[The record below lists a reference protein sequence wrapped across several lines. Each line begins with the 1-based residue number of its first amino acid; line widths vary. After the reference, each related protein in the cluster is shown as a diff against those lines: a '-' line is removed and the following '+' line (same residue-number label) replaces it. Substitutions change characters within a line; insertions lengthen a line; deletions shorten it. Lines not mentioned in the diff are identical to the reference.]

1 MHDIRKIT
9 GDLYWVGANDRR
21 LALFENSYPIPRGVS
36 YNAYLLLDE
45 KTALLDTVDRAV
57 ADQFMEN
64 LTAALNGRNLD
75 YVIVQHMEPDH
86 CATLN
91 EILRAWPQ
99 AQVVCNAKTCQ
110 MIGQFFDVDLTGRVI
125 CVNEG
130 DTLSTG
136 KHHFT
141 FVMAPMVHWPEVMVS
156 FDTTTGTL
164 FAADAFGSFG
174 ALNGNLFA
182 DQVNFERDWLDDARR
197 YYANIVGKYGAQV
210 QALLK
215 KAAGLEIRTICPLH
229 GPIWR
234 RNIEWFINKYQAW
247 SSYTPEDN
255 AVMIVYGSI
264 YGHTENAANI
274 LAGMLADKGVQDIR
288 MYDVSSTHASELVSE
303 AFRVSHI
310 VFAAPTFNMG
320 IFTPM
325 HDLIHDLIAHSLQN
339 RVVGFIENG
348 SWAPAS
354 LKLMKEAIS
363 AGRNIVLDLPSV
375 SIRSALKEDQLAQL
389 QALADALAATL
400 PQEAEVITG
409 EIDNMAMNKLTYG
422 LFVLTANDDDKYN
435 GCIINTASQVTA
447 TPKRVTFAVNKMNH
461 THYLV
466 MRNKRCNLSILSES
480 APFSVFTRFGF
491 SSGRDVNKFAD
502 YDKYEMAANGVP
514 YVTEA
519 ANAMLS
525 LHVVEMH
532 DMGTHTLF
540 VADVTEAKVLTGE
553 RSVTYQYYF
562 DHIKPARKPA
572 PAPAAAEPAKEKWVC
587 KICGYEHEGPLPA
600 DFICPLC
607 KHPAEDFE
615 KVSPAPTSEPAPA
628 APAEKT
634 WVCKICGYEHKG
646 TELPAD
652 FICPICKHPAEDF
665 ELV

>member
-9 GDLYWVGANDRR
+9 KDLYWVGANDRR
-21 LALFENSYPIPRGVS
+21 LHLFENSYPLPTGVS
-36 YNAYLLLDE
+36 YNSYLLLDE
-45 KTALLDTVDRAV
+45 KTALFDTVAHSV
-57 ADQFMEN
+57 TAQYMEN
-64 LTAALNGRNLD
+64 VTAALNGRPLD

-86 CATLN
+86 CATLD
-91 EILRAWPQ
+91 EVLRAWPE
-99 AQVVCNAKTCQ
+99 AKVVCNAKTLQ
-110 MIGQFFDVDLTGRVI
+110 MICQFFEIDLTDRVV
-125 CVNEG
+125 CVKEG

-136 KHHFT
+136 AHNFT

-156 FDTTTGTL
+156 YDSTDGIL
-164 FAADAFGSFG
+164 FAADAFGTFG

-182 DQVNFERDWLDDARR
+182 DQVNFERDWLHDARR

-215 KAAGLEIRTICPLH
+215 KAAGLEIRMICPLH

-234 RNIEWFINKYQAW
+234 KNIEWFINKYQAW

-288 MYDVSSTHASELVSE
+288 MYDVSSTHASDIVSE

-325 HDLIHDLIAHSLQN
+325 HDLIHDLIAHNLQN

-348 SWAPAS
+348 SWAPVS

-363 AGRNIVLDLPSV
+363 AGRNMVLDLPSI
-375 SIRSALKEDQLAQL
+375 SIKSSLKEEQLAQL
-389 QALADALAATL
+389 QALADALADTL
-400 PQEAEVITG
+400 PKAVPAVMG

-422 LFVLTANDDDKYN
+422 LFVLTANDDNKYN

-466 MRNKRCNLSILSES
+466 MRNRQCNLSILSES
-480 APFSVFTRFGF
+480 AQFSLFTRFGF
-491 SSGRDVNKFAD
+491 SSGRDTDKFAG
-502 YDKYEMAANGVP
+502 YDQYAMAANGVP
-514 YVTEA
+514 YVTES

-525 LHVVEMH
+525 LHVVETY

-540 VADVTEAKVLTGE
+540 VADVTEAKVLSDE

-572 PAPAAAEPAKEKWVC
+572 PAPAANEPVKEKWVC

-615 KVSPAPTSEPAPA
+615 RVSPAAEPAPA
-628 APAEKT
+628 APAKKK
-634 WVCKICGYEHKG
+634 WVCKICGYEYEG
-646 TELPAD
+646 EELPAD
-652 FICPICKHPAEDF
+652 FICPLCKHPAEDF